1 MSFERIRRRIT
12 FPGVNQIHAQ
22 GETNHKKN
30 EDVGEFK
37 KFINIHDGETF
48 IVCGCG
54 NSLNLYEEFP
64 GAIAIGVNDAGR
76 KISCKYLVVV
86 NEPKSF
92 KWGRWKYVEENTAD
106 YVFTH
111 LPNLSLPKP
120 EQRVVISLGSP
131 EGTNLENYGSID
143 YTTNSPYMAVILAYQ
158 MGAKKIGII
167 GVDFTQN
174 HFFAE
179 TGTHKINREINRV
192 LVQYENLAN
201 ALVAKG
207 IKIANLSP
215 ESMVNSW
222 PKMYFEEFKK
232 I

>member
-1 MSFERIRRRIT
+1 MSFERIRRRIS
-12 FPGVNQIHAQ
+12 FPGVNQIQ
-22 GETNHKKN
+22 NLTQTNTQDKK
-30 EDVGEFK
+30 EVEAFK
-37 KFINIHDGETF
+37 KFINIHDGETI

-54 NSLNLYEEFP
+54 NSLNLYEEFL

-76 KISCKYLVVV
+76 KIPCKYLVVV

-92 KWGRWKYVEENTAD
+92 KWGRWKYVEENNAD

-111 LPNLSLPKP
+111 LPNLELPNP
-120 EQRVVISLGSP
+120 DQRVVINLGSP
-131 EGTNLENYGSID
+131 EGTNLENYGFID

-192 LVQYENLAN
+192 LNQYESLGK
-201 ALVAKG
+201 ALKSRGV
-207 IKIANLSP
+207 KIANLSP
-215 ESMVNSW
+215 ESLVESW
-222 PKMYFEEFKK
+222 PKMNFEEFLNS
-232 I
+232 